1 MRGLVQPGPIDPIRI
16 DVLSGDLVPLR
27 FNLCAGL
34 SLTEALTGPL
44 DKAGFQSAALVVKGG
59 ALNPFRYVMPGP
71 ADDASHVAYFS
82 APRAPMGVTRIE
94 QANATFG

>member
-1 MRGLVQPGPIDPIRI
+1 MRGLVQPGPIKPMRI
-16 DVLSGDLVPLR
+16 NVLSGD
-27 FNLCAGL
+27 
-34 SLTEALTGPL
+34 
-44 DKAGFQSAALVVKGG
+44 LVVKGG